1 MSTEDYYKPYC
12 PRCKTYVQPQVVAA
26 TSVYGGGHVSGGI
39 GSTSVSSTVT
49 YKKMCPTCGEEVFSQ
64 SDIDE
69 FTAKRAAD
77 KEKAK
82 KEKTNSRLDPGHF
95 DPVYANFRNHCLDH
109 GSEKPAPRNPRKDW
123 TGHRR
128 WIDAAVGSALGLLP
142 EPLVK

>member
-49 YKKMCPTCGEEVFSQ
+49 YKKMCPTCGEEVLSQ
-64 SDIDE
+64 SDIDQ
-69 FTAKRAAD
+69 FTAKQAAD

-82 KEKTNSRLDPGHF
+82 KKKQTVVLILGILTLFMPIVGIIALIMAAKSRPLEIRGKIGLAIAAGSMLLW
-95 DPVYANFRNHCLDH
+95 VVLWASSINHL
-109 GSEKPAPRNPRKDW
+109 
-123 TGHRR
+123 
-128 WIDAAVGSALGLLP
+128 
-142 EPLVK
+142 